1 MVSFESDYN
10 NGTLPE
16 IISRLIA
23 ENDNKTSGYG
33 SDPYTASAKEKIR
46 QAIGC
51 PEADIFFLIGGTQTN
66 QTVIDALLL
75 GCEGVIAAESAHI
88 NVHESGAIEAYGHK
102 VLVIP
107 S

>member
-1 MVSFESDYN
+1 MAGKHTTFMKRVSFESDYN

-16 IISRLIA
+16 ILSRLIA

-66 QTVIDALLL
+66 QTVIDALVD
-75 GCEGVIAAESAHI
+75 GKFPSDHYGIYSE
-88 NVHESGAIEAYGHK
+88 IEF
-102 VLVIP
+102 
-107 S
+107 